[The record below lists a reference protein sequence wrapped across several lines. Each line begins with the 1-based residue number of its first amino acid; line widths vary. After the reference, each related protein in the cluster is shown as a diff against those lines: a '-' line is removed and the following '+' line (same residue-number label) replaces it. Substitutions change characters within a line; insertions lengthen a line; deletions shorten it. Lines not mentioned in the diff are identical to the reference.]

1 MEKIQLDVIKP
12 WVTKR
17 ITDMLGFEDD
27 VVLEFIFN
35 MLESAKVFSNLYFF
49 IKFMYLYNSQRLYFR
64 RIQV

>member
-35 MLESAKVFSNLYFF
+35 MLESAKV
-49 IKFMYLYNSQRLYFR
+49 
-64 RIQV
+64 